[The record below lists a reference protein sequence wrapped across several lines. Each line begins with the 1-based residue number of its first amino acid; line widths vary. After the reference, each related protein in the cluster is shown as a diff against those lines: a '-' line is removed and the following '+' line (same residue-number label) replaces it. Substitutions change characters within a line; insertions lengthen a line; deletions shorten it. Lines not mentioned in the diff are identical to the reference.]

1 MILSHARI
9 SRAIRQLAALILLVF
24 SSITLPVGCGEPAVQ
39 ESSMPPRE
47 FGEKLAKEHPELF
60 IKKIGKN
67 KNKTEVLDGRDK
79 RAIIRREWENS
90 QQK

>member
-1 MILSHARI
+1 
-9 SRAIRQLAALILLVF
+9 
-24 SSITLPVGCGEPAVQ
+24 VQ

>member
-1 MILSHARI
+1 VISSHARI
-9 SRAIRQLAALILLVF
+9 SRSIRQLAALILLVF

-39 ESSMPPRE
+39 QSSMPPPE

-67 KNKTEVLDGRDK
+67 KTEVLDGRDK
-79 RAIIRREWENS
+79 RAIVRREWEKS
-90 QQK
+90 QQ